1 MIKKSYRKAMMII
14 LTIISTNVF
23 AQSDEEAI
31 KQTINNLFDG
41 MRKTDTSLM
50 RTTFTDAPI
59 LQTVVRNKEGKT
71 ILLTE
76 PLDSFMVAM
85 GKPHKEIYDERI
97 VFDVIKID
105 GELAVA
111 WTPYKFYVDEKFSHC
126 GVDSFQLI
134 KINGKWKIQY
144 LVDTRRRQGCE

>member
-31 KQTINNLFDG
+31 KQTINTLFDG
-41 MRKTDTSLM
+41 MRKTDTTLI
-50 RTTFTDAPI
+50 RDAFTEAPF
-59 LQTVVRNKEGKT
+59 LQTVLKNKEGKT
-71 ILLTE
+71 VLLTE
-76 PLDSFMVAM
+76 PLDSFMVAI
-85 GKPHKEIYDERI
+85 GKPHKDVYDERI
-97 VFDVIKID
+97 VFDMIKID
-105 GELAVA
+105 GELASV
-111 WTPYKFYVDEKFSHC
+111 WTPYKFYVGEKFSHC
-126 GVDSFQLI
+126 GVDSFQLV

>member
-1 MIKKSYRKAMMII
+1 MIKKTYSTGLLFI
-14 LTIISTNVF
+14 LTILSTNVF

-31 KQTINNLFDG
+31 KQTINSLFDG
-41 MRKTDTSLM
+41 MRKTDTSLI
-50 RTTFTDAPI
+50 RNAFTNEPF
-59 LQTVVRNKEGKT
+59 LQTVIKNKEGKT
-71 ILLTE
+71 VLLTE
-76 PLDSFMVAM
+76 PLDSFMVAI

-97 VFDVIKID
+97 VFDMIKID
-105 GELAVA
+105 GELASV
-111 WTPYKFYVDEKFSHC
+111 WTPYKFYVDDKFSHC